1 MYFVNSKRWLWRPRK
16 WKKWLIESQTERG
29 NSVEDKCQIEY
40 EFSKAVIE
48 LFALLV
54 QCSTPPLEDMESI
67 KKLISVKESQIKW
80 KDTETLWESI
90 VLIAEFKINHC
101 TSSLPELS
109 SLNPKVLIFLQID
122 ANYMS
127 LLVGIKI
134 LQKVRLQNLE
144 L

>member
-1 MYFVNSKRWLWRPRK
+1 ME
-16 WKKWLIESQTERG
+16 KKWLIESQTERG

-80 KDTETLWESI
+80 KDTETL
-90 VLIAEFKINHC
+90 
-101 TSSLPELS
+101 
-109 SLNPKVLIFLQID
+109 
-122 ANYMS
+122 
-127 LLVGIKI
+127 
-134 LQKVRLQNLE
+134 
-144 L
+144 